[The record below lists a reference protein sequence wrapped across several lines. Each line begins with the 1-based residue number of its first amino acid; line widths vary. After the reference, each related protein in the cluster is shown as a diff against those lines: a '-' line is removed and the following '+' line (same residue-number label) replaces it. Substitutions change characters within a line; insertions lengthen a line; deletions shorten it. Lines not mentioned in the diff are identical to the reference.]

1 MAEQFQLP
9 NGMFS
14 ISPELTAWVDD
25 QRRAGRSDDEIMS
38 QMRRVVRVLQPLR
51 DAAAEIGENVTR
63 TETEFNL
70 GWATA
75 NPELFAE
82 SVVAFQKKAPATGWT
97 HHVDLDRSG
106 FMTLIA
112 VRKPDV
118 SSIAFSATVGWDKIV
133 NAIIGAIEGASG
145 YWMREYNYLSTPEG
159 FDTEKNNPRYA
170 SEEFWQ
176 KGGLLT
182 VTYDNPNEGEESLSR
197 HISESV
203 IRSGLRTMAEKDP
216 GHFGDL
222 LSENDD
228 AITHDVF
235 IQHVVFGE
243 VIYG

>member
-1 MAEQFQLP
+1 MTTNPHVAMVQSEYNF
-9 NGMFS
+9 
-14 ISPELTAWVDD
+14 
-25 QRRAGRSDDEIMS
+25 
-38 QMRRVVRVLQPLR
+38 
-51 DAAAEIGENVTR
+51 
-63 TETEFNL
+63 
-70 GWATA
+70 GWARE
-75 NPELFAE
+75 NPELFAALLQ
-82 SVVAFQKKAPATGWT
+82 SFQTQHPATEWT
-97 HHVDLDRSG
+97 HHINLDRTG
-106 FMTLIA
+106 FMELIA